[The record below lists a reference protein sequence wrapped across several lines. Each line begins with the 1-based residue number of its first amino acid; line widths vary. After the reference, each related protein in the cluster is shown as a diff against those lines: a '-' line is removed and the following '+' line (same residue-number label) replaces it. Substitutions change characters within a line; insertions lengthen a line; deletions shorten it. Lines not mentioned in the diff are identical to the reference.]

1 MQNILNAAPLL
12 GGLTALWFLYDKRAV
27 IFNWLKLY
35 TRKSVN
41 PLSLPDKE
49 FEFVFNKAAFFV
61 NGEYLPV
68 TTEEKQ
74 LCLSLI
80 NHGVLKSKNGAFM
93 LTGPGKRMLAG
104 KTA

>member
-1 MQNILNAAPLL
+1 MQIILNIATLL
-12 GGLTALWFLYDKRAV
+12 GGLTALWFLYDKRAI
-27 IFNWLKLY
+27 IFSWLKLY
-35 TRKSVN
+35 TRKAVN

-49 FEFVFNKAAFFV
+49 LEFVFNNAAFFV

-80 NHGVLKSKNGAFM
+80 NLGILKSKNGAFR
-93 LTGPGKRMLAG
+93 LTGLGKRMLAG
-104 KTA
+104 RTA